1 MSDDFG
7 YLNARIRCRRRE
19 LLHEG
24 FFREALTLSFPE
36 LVKVLGETQYGADL
50 TGDSLSDVD
59 RAVRV
64 HLDRT
69 VTDLPRVVSG
79 EAREAVS
86 LLLMRKDLANVK
98 TILRG
103 KRIGRSTEE
112 IMGSLGGGTLPRGF
126 YSAMVETPD
135 VASLAQVLSIPK
147 HPLARALREA
157 SQAGEEPLVMETIL
171 DRAFYAAMRR
181 RSRELDQ
188 PYLADFISFEIDA
201 LNLSTSLKLFSTEL
215 EGPFDQYFL
224 PGGRLVEFAL
234 FQRLS
239 TGEVAAMEELGDT
252 DFARVAEVRDLP
264 GLERGLGCVLLAK
277 AKEGA
282 RDALGA
288 GLAID
293 YIQRKEWEAG
303 RIRLLARRAYYGLS
317 SALVEQEVFC
327 E

>member
-1 MSDDFG
+1 VSDDFG
-7 YLNARIRCRRRE
+7 YLNGRIRCRRRE

-24 FFREALTLSFPE
+24 FFREALSLSFPE
-36 LVKVLGETQYGADL
+36 LIKVLGETPYGANL
-50 TGDSLSDVD
+50 TVDSLSDVD
-59 RAVRV
+59 RAVRI

-69 VTDLPRVVSG
+69 VTDLPRMVSG
-79 EAREAVS
+79 DARAAVS

-98 TILRG
+98 TILQG
-103 KRIGRSTEE
+103 KRAGRSNEE

-135 VASLAQVLSIPK
+135 VASMAQVLSIPK
-147 HPLARALREA
+147 HPLAGALREA
-157 SQAGEEPLVMETIL
+157 CQARGEPLDMETIL
-171 DRAFYAAMRR
+171 DRAFYAALRR

-188 PYLADFISFEIDA
+188 PYLADFIAFEIDA
-201 LNLSTSLKLFSTEL
+201 LNLGTALKVFSAGL
-215 EGPFDQYFL
+215 EVQLERYFI
-224 PGGRLVEFAL
+224 PGGRRVELTL

-239 TGEVAAMEELGDT
+239 AGEVAAMEELGGT
-252 DFARVAEVRDLP
+252 DFAQVTEARDLP
-264 GLERGLGCVLLAK
+264 ALERGLGCALLAK

-282 RDALGA
+282 KDALGA

-303 RIRLLARRAYYGLS
+303 RIRLLARRAYYS
-317 SALVEQEVFC
+317 FSPALVEQEVFC